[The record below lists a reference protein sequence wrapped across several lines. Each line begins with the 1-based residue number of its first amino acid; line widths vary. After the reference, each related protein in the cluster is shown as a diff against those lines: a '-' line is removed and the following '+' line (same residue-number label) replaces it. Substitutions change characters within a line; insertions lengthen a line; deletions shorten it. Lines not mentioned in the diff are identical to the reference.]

1 MIVKYL
7 TDCGIEY
14 EAGLAR
20 CLGKEDFYEK
30 VLKAFLQDELLSKA
44 QKAFKE
50 KNMADLRLYVH
61 EIKGSTGN
69 LSITP
74 IYNVASDLNNLLR
87 DGNYTEK
94 DVKKAYK
101 KFESTYLQT
110 LKMINKAFKE

>member
-1 MIVKYL
+1 MIIKYL
-7 TDCGIEY
+7 TDCGIDY
-14 EAGLAR
+14 ESGLSR

-30 VLKAFLQDELLSKA
+30 VLKAFLEDELLLKA
-44 QKAFKE
+44 QKAYKE
-50 KNMADLRLYVH
+50 KNMTDLRLYVH

-74 IYNVASDLNNLLR
+74 IYNAASDLNNLLR

-101 KFESTYLQT
+101 QFESTYEKV
-110 LKMINKAFKE
+110 LKSIKKAFKD